1 MSPPRERERRFV
13 NHLVQLT
20 DPGREDRAALAAL
33 RRGLGKPPGEAAEM
47 HPYVVPF
54 LPRDGGRWE
63 EDAHYLV
70 AALFAWH
77 QGVWADSGA
86 EWDRNFGA
94 SFARLAEAEW
104 SESGSIEKRFVALLN
119 SHRDDLPEHLRHAI
133 GLLRAHEV
141 PVDWAQLL
149 RDIQEWD
156 RGSRSTQRG
165 WACAFWGRLPPED
178 EAAEAGKEGSEVVGA

>member
-1 MSPPRERERRFV
+1 MSPPRNRERRFA
-13 NHLVQLT
+13 NYLAEFT
-20 DPGREDRAALAAL
+20 DPEREDRAALAAL

-54 LPRDGGRWE
+54 LPHDGSRWE

-77 QGVWADSGA
+77 QLVWPEGGG
-86 EWDRNFGA
+86 EWDRNVGA
-94 SFARLAEAEW
+94 SFVRLAERAG
-104 SESGSIEKRFVALLN
+104 SGSIEQRFVALLN
-119 SHRDDLPEHLRHAI
+119 SHRDDLPEHLRHAV

-156 RGSRSTQRG
+156 RESRSTQRS
-165 WACAFWGRLPPED
+165 WARAFWGRLEPED
-178 EAAEAGKEGSEVVGA
+178 EAAESDEETSEAVGA